1 MFRLRLAVL
10 ATLVAFGAN
19 AEAATK
25 AIKFGKLWD
34 GHVTIANAVIIVEND
49 KIQSVAANAPI
60 PAGAEIIDLSGYTG
74 MPGMIDVHTHLTYYW
89 DPASGTNPRRQPPRH
104 VAVTVFLAQAS
115 ARKTLEAGV
124 TTVRDL
130 NAFDGADTAM
140 RDLINMGAMVG
151 PRMFVSGPGLR
162 NNVIRRSGVTD
173 TPAQAAKEAKAV
185 LDAGA
190 DWVKVF
196 GSTGGGDDVTG
207 DQTLSFEEIKAI
219 VDTAHALGHKV
230 AIHSYG
236 PNGARDAIRAGTD
249 TLEHATDMDD
259 ATIAELVRKRIWYVP
274 TINHNQHYVDRADD
288 AYKFSSQAKQNLRDY
303 IERNLITA
311 QKAYKAGARLLVGSD
326 AVYTA
331 YGLNMEELRW
341 FVKLGMSNE
350 QALQSATVL
359 PAEMLGMD
367 KSLGSVS
374 PGYIADIVAVDGDPL
389 ADIEVAI
396 TKVRWVMKAGSVVV
410 DKTNSTR
417 AR

>member
-10 ATLVAFGAN
+10 ATLLAFGAN

-34 GHVTIANAVIIVEND
+34 GHRTIANAVIIVEND

-60 PAGAEIIDLSGYTG
+60 PAGAEIIDLSRYTG

-89 DPASGTNPRRQPPRH
+89 DPGSGTNPRRQPPRH

-162 NNVIRRSGVTD
+162 NNVIRRPGVTD

-207 DQTLSFEEIKAI
+207 DQTISFEEIKAI
-219 VDTAHALGHKV
+219 VDTAHAVGHKV

-236 PNGARDAIRAGTD
+236 PDGARDAIRAGTD
-249 TLEHATDMDD
+249 TLEHATDIDD
-259 ATIAELVRKRIWYVP
+259 ATIAELVRRRIWYVP

-326 AVYTA
+326 AVYHRLPTEHGGTA
-331 YGLNMEELRW
+331 L
-341 FVKLGMSNE
+341 
-350 QALQSATVL
+350 
-359 PAEMLGMD
+359 
-367 KSLGSVS
+367 
-374 PGYIADIVAVDGDPL
+374 
-389 ADIEVAI
+389 
-396 TKVRWVMKAGSVVV
+396 VRE
-410 DKTNSTR
+410 
-417 AR
+417 ARHVQ

>member
-1 MFRLRLAVL
+1 MRLSTCIPALRFCILVLALSLAVAL
-10 ATLVAFGAN
+10 DAT
-19 AEAATK
+19 AATK
-25 AIKFGKLWD
+25 AVKFGKLWD
-34 GHVTIANAVIIVEND
+34 GHGTIANAVVIVEND

-60 PAGAEIIDLSGYTG
+60 PAGAEIIDLSNYTG
-74 MPGMIDVHTHLTYYW
+74 MPGMIDVHTHLTYYC

-151 PRMFVSGPGLR
+151 PRRFVSGPGLR
-162 NNVIRRSGVTD
+162 NNVIRRPGVTD

-219 VDTAHALGHKV
+219 VDTAHAVGHKV

-236 PNGARDAIRAGTD
+236 PDGVRDAIRAGTD
-249 TLEHATDMDD
+249 TRAHAT
-259 ATIAELVRKRIWYVP
+259 
-274 TINHNQHYVDRADD
+274 
-288 AYKFSSQAKQNLRDY
+288 
-303 IERNLITA
+303 
-311 QKAYKAGARLLVGSD
+311 
-326 AVYTA
+326 
-331 YGLNMEELRW
+331 
-341 FVKLGMSNE
+341 
-350 QALQSATVL
+350 
-359 PAEMLGMD
+359 
-367 KSLGSVS
+367 
-374 PGYIADIVAVDGDPL
+374 
-389 ADIEVAI
+389 
-396 TKVRWVMKAGSVVV
+396 
-410 DKTNSTR
+410 
-417 AR
+417 